1 MKRLMGSAN
10 EECELEGVEC
20 DCGLR
25 FWFDVGSL
33 RRSGYFAA
41 VCPAC
46 KQNTA
51 GVVLEETPEE
61 EEIQIPGEL
70 RGTTEKTL
78 EEDIRILSYQL
89 TTGILQVEH
98 YKELDADDDCV
109 VLAKKIRKAFH
120 NINLLGQM
128 KGMRVGM
135 NKENCEFR
143 PLREEH
149 VDLMTLQKWKAVV
162 KEGGFMDSDGSGYL
176 ATEDAVSNLYIL
188 PSCVFEVTLPDWATH
203 VAWYN
208 K

>member
-1 MKRLMGSAN
+1 MKRLEGVDNGRVS
-10 EECELEGVEC
+10 LEVVEC
-20 DCGLR
+20 DCGFHFGLDATYMDQVED
-25 FWFDVGSL
+25 FTIL
-33 RRSGYFAA
+33 
-41 VCPAC
+41 CPSC
-46 KQNTA
+46 GREIDTA
-51 GVVLEETPEE
+51 IVFPEDPETEE

-78 EEDIRILSYQL
+78 EEDIRIL
-89 TTGILQVEH
+89 
-98 YKELDADDDCV
+98 
-109 VLAKKIRKAFH
+109 
-120 NINLLGQM
+120 INLLGQM

-176 ATEDAVSNLYIL
+176 ATEDAVSDLYIL